1 MGIKPT
7 LYGYCE
13 DGKRYQIPSA
23 WHLGKEQ
30 LMLAVTKFK
39 SQFTHETLI
48 TSSHLHR
55 NLSVLPPLTALIVV
69 NFSYFDALF
78 FPDRLQS
85 EPGHRSHALCQHK
98 RLQEPDK
105 EQKIDWCQ
113 KSREEWGLW
122 PTRGHTY
129 LWPIIVMWE
138 YGPSIA
144 RSQPFHKKP
153 DS

>member
-30 LMLAVTKFK
+30 QLMLAVTKFE
-39 SQFTHETLI
+39 SHFIHETLI

-85 EPGHRSHALCQHK
+85 EPGHRSCLMSTQEATGARQGTEN
-98 RLQEPDK
+98 RLVSEK
-105 EQKIDWCQ
+105 
-113 KSREEWGLW
+113 
-122 PTRGHTY
+122 
-129 LWPIIVMWE
+129 
-138 YGPSIA
+138 
-144 RSQPFHKKP
+144 
-153 DS
+153 